1 MEQKK
6 ERRNERI
13 QPNRPCL
20 RWQDSDNGQKNNPE
34 SSRPRLRRSDGDDD
48 PQDAMTTRIARP
60 SWTAPASAVATAMT
74 TLGTPFRNLAGCVMG
89 GRPRLSTI
97 PNTRSPASQ
106 TVDETTTWFKLK
118 PGGQQLELLSRVIR
132 RKSTKRSRKLARWV
146 LHRYIR
152 R

>member
-48 PQDAMTTRIARP
+48 PRDSIPKSGGM
-60 SWTAPASAVATAMT
+60 
-74 TLGTPFRNLAGCVMG
+74 CD
-89 GRPRLSTI
+89 GRPPEAKHYPQHQEPSL
-97 PNTRSPASQ
+97 A
-106 TVDETTTWFKLK
+106 D
-118 PGGQQLELLSRVIR
+118 GG
-132 RKSTKRSRKLARWV
+132 
-146 LHRYIR
+146 
-152 R
+152 

>member
-20 RWQDSDNGQKNNPE
+20 RWQDSNNGQKNNPE

-106 TVDETTTWFKLK
+106 TVDDTTTWFKLK
-118 PGGQQLELLSRVIR
+118 PEEGNN
-132 RKSTKRSRKLARWV
+132 
-146 LHRYIR
+146 
-152 R
+152 

>member
-20 RWQDSDNGQKNNPE
+20 RLQDSNNGQKNNPE

-89 GRPRLSTI
+89 VRPEAKRYPQHQEPSLADGLSFALR
-97 PNTRSPASQ
+97 RSPCS
-106 TVDETTTWFKLK
+106 K
-118 PGGQQLELLSRVIR
+118 PCSTAPCDDYR
-132 RKSTKRSRKLARWV
+132 RFGAHVAR
-146 LHRYIR
+146 
-152 R
+152 